1 MNTFYYIVEL
11 QNRADGLTNSTI
23 TQRSSLANALSYY
36 YERKSKLIPNTEFV
50 SAVLMLIDNEGNTIE
65 EAELIET
72 QYKAE

>member
-36 YERKSKLIPNTEFV
+36 YERKSKLIPNTAFV
-50 SAVLMLIDNEGNTIE
+50 SAVLVLIDNEGNTIE

>member
-50 SAVLMLIDNEGNTIE
+50 SAVLTLIDNEGNTIE
-65 EAELIET
+65 VAELIET

>member
-65 EAELIET
+65 VAELIET